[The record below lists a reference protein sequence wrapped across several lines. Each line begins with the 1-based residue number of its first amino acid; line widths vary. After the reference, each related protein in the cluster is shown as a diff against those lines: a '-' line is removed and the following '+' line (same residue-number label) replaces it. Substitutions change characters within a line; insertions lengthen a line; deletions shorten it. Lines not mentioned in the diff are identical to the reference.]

1 MFSIV
6 MRIDS
11 ASYAFPKR
19 FKFFLLEFHSVVHI
33 FPHFFFFLFLI
44 GLDGKGSFPIE
55 DDSRGLVQRGQ
66 GECEGISGLAG
77 YLHVARSL
85 CRCLFD
91 RSNRSLL
98 PSYRYSCR
106 QNPANRARKTG
117 KIPGFPLFPC
127 TFPGESRENW
137 RKLLPSLPTFLD
149 VV

>member
-66 GECEGISGLAG
+66 GDARGLVG
-77 YLHVARSL
+77 WLVTFMSLARSVAVCSIDQRTAPAAGKTRQTGHGKL
-85 CRCLFD
+85 AKFQDFHDFHVLFRGKAEKTD
-91 RSNRSLL
+91 GNY
-98 PSYRYSCR
+98 YRDTVTTY
-106 QNPANRARKTG
+106 QG
-117 KIPGFPLFPC
+117 
-127 TFPGESRENW
+127 
-137 RKLLPSLPTFLD
+137 
-149 VV
+149 